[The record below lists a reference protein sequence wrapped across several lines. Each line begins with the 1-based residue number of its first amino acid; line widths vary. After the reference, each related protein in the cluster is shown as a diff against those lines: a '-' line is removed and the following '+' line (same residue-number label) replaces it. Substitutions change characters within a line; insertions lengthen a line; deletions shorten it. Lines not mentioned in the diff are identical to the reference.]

1 MEPFDF
7 RELFAYNHNVRQEYI
22 NAFKKTLTWQEMTR
36 NHETAWL
43 SLKDTLLHI
52 IWVEDSW
59 INYSIQDMED
69 PNRPFNYS
77 KYQTW
82 ESIEEY
88 NSKVT
93 SKVDKYLFN
102 IEQEDLDKKVHRV
115 NNDGGVRRTSM
126 VKDVLIHVVTEEL
139 HHRGEMIAILWQMD
153 IQPPDMGWLSTMK
166 KTDPLW
172 VMK

>member
-1 MEPFDF
+1 MVISE
-7 RELFAYNHNVRQEYI
+7 RHSTTYNMGRR
-22 NAFKKTLTWQEMTR
+22 F
-36 NHETAWL
+36 
-43 SLKDTLLHI
+43 
-52 IWVEDSW
+52 W

-102 IEQEDLDKKVHRV
+102 IEQEDLDKKVQRV
-115 NNDGGVRRTSM
+115 NNDGVRRTSM

>member
-1 MEPFDF
+1 MVISE
-7 RELFAYNHNVRQEYI
+7 RHSTTYNMGRR
-22 NAFKKTLTWQEMTR
+22 F
-36 NHETAWL
+36 
-43 SLKDTLLHI
+43 
-52 IWVEDSW
+52 W

-88 NSKVT
+88 NPKVT
-93 SKVDKYLFN
+93 PKVDKYLFN
-102 IEQEDLDKKVHRV
+102 IEQEDLDKKVQRV
-115 NNDGGVRRTSM
+115 NNDGVRRTSM